1 MKAIIVGCGLSGITS
16 AILLK
21 EKGYDVEIF
30 DTRHHIGGN
39 CYDHKVEG
47 VMVHK
52 YGPHGFHT
60 NK

>member
-1 MKAIIVGCGLSGITS
+1 MKSVVVGCGISGITA

-39 CYDHKVEG
+39 CYDK
-47 VMVHK
+47 K
-52 YGPHGFHT
+52 
-60 NK
+60 N